1 MHTINKTSKIL
12 GLSVTKV
19 IGLINDGVLQ
29 TVDNGQPMV
38 TNDSIAAYTESE
50 LVKIVDGEYN
60 DLSANDMLA
69 QI

>member
-1 MHTINKTSKIL
+1 MNTITKTSKIL
-12 GLSVTKV
+12 GLPIAKV
-19 IGLINDGVLQ
+19 IGLINDGILQ

-38 TNDSIAAYTESE
+38 TNGSIAAYTESE